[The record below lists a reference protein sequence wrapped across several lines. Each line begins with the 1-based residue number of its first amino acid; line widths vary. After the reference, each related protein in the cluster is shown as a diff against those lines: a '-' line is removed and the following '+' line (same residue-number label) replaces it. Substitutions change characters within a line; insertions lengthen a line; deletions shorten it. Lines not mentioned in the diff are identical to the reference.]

1 MAPTFDEVL
10 VFCADDRNWSRAMA
24 YAQAFAATGG
34 AHLTALT
41 LSAEGIVRHGIDFQE
56 HFVHCRA
63 TLPEAI
69 GMHAAWADLI
79 ILDAACAAL
88 NLETIVIESSRPCIV
103 LPIDPPRRAPRTIA
117 IGWNGST
124 EAARAIKAALPLI
137 LTAER
142 IILLDAGAAPH
153 RFCSRP
159 LCAES
164 FLAGRG
170 LHYLHLRNAGDTNT
184 AGRRLLELAAEHD
197 ADLLVMGAWRHR
209 RFSEWDSGT
218 AVSQALSVGSLPML
232 LAH

>member
-1 MAPTFDEVL
+1 MAATFDEVL

-24 YAQAFAATGG
+24 YAREFATGG

-41 LSAEGIVRHGIDFQE
+41 LSAEGGVRQEIDFQE
-56 HFVHCRA
+56 SVVHCRA

-79 ILDAACAAL
+79 ILDAASAAL
-88 NLETIVIESSRPCIV
+88 NLETIVVESSRPCIV
-103 LPIDPPRRAPRTIA
+103 LPTDPPRRAPRTIA

-124 EAARAIKAALPLI
+124 EAARAIKAALPLM

-142 IILLDAGAAPH
+142 IILLDADAAPH
-153 RFCSRP
+153 PLCSRP
-159 LCAES
+159 LRAES
-164 FLAGRG
+164 FLARHG
-170 LHYLHLRNAGDTNT
+170 LHYLHLRSAGDTDT
-184 AGRRLLELAAEHD
+184 AGRRLLELAVEHD
-197 ADLLVMGAWRHR
+197 ADLLVMGAWRHQ

-218 AVSQALSVGSLPML
+218 AVTQALSLGSLPML